1 MGEHAYGFLSVQAF
15 RTWDPGD
22 DLAYELYAGHAVA
35 MAPPTAAH
43 TILTSNLARHL
54 GNALDGRGPCTV
66 RSEAG
71 IIDANGTSW
80 FQADLAVTCQ
90 PHRPGQVE
98 VIDPILVV
106 EVLSPS
112 TEENDRKVK
121 LPAYRGLSSVRE
133 VVLVDPRRVY
143 CEVHRRVGEHWQ
155 HEILV
160 DASEVLRLETVGLV
174 IGVGRVYAG
183 IELEVAVAGA

>member
-1 MGEHAYGFLSVQAF
+1 MGEHAYEFLSVEAF

-22 DLAYELYAGHAVA
+22 ALTYELYAGHPLA

-43 TILTSNLARHL
+43 TILASNLARHL
-54 GNALDGRGPCTV
+54 GNALDDRAPCTV

-71 IIDANGTSW
+71 IIDPGGSSW
-80 FQADLAVTCQ
+80 YQADLAVTCQ

-98 VIDPILVV
+98 VIDPILIV

-121 LPAYRGLSSVRE
+121 LPAYRGLASVRE

-160 DASEVLRLETVGLV
+160 DASEVLRLATVGLE
-174 IGVGRVYAG
+174 IGVARVYAG
-183 IELEVAVAGA
+183 IELEVAIAGT